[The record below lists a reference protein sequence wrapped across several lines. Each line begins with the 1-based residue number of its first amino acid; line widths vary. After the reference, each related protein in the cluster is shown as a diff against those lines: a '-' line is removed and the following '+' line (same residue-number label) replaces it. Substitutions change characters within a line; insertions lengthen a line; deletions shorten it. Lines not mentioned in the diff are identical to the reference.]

1 MKYIKNYIYKWV
13 IIMVIIGVMLIGLA
27 FLLIIR
33 ESRASAKRKI
43 LENTRKII
51 KTDTDNKKSGFYEGM
66 EIGLGAGGLT
76 LLDIYASVENHEN
89 VLNVLEQRYPHE
101 VGDLN
106 PFQWFNKI
114 EELYKND
121 AVSNYVGAY
130 AGQAGENAALGI
142 LREQGYSA
150 NLFNAL
156 NHPNDDIFASI
167 QGHDIAYSVK
177 SGSVNYIESSIK
189 EHPESAHY
197 IINSE
202 AYNQLEHNG
211 LIAQNSKNG
220 IEIING
226 KFSNNE
232 FRGTAD
238 HALQNIHETGDVA
251 NHIPL
256 IALAVFGIKTIN
268 NIKDYNKFNQNGYEL
283 GVNVTGDLMRIG
295 SRGLFATGGAKFG
308 AAVGTILVPGLGT
321 VIGGGVGAIIG
332 AITGGNIVNWSKER
346 FKWGKIINAIEHFG
360 NRYENN
366 FGYEIIRQVQN
377 KFLQLGTLEKE
388 IANENMLL
396 SKYENQLDP
405 YKSDKVTIAAVMCK
419 EHSEN
424 LIATHERINNA
435 SKALEN
441 GIYVLCGQAAST
453 IFPKNKKKQ
462 VYARKR
468 FLGDLLLSNSW
479 LFKNENLSVNE
490 RILMSGYN
498 EQIIKAPNHPYKF
511 QVNSTELLKE
521 YVIKT
526 FMETP
531 LRKRKDNDS
540 EMKIWVISFLLITVG
555 LLIIILK

>member
-1 MKYIKNYIYKWV
+1 MS
-13 IIMVIIGVMLIGLA
+13 IIGFILIGLA
-27 FLLIIR
+27 LVLIIR
-33 ESRASAKRKI
+33 EIRASAKRKI
-43 LENTRKII
+43 LENTRNII
-51 KTDTDNKKSGFYEGM
+51 KADIDNKKSSLYEGVA
-66 EIGLGAGGLT
+66 IGLGSGGLT
-76 LLDIYASVENHEN
+76 LLDIYATVENHEN
-89 VLNVLEQRYPHE
+89 VLNILEQRYPNE

-106 PFQWFNKI
+106 PFQWFSKV
-114 EELYKND
+114 EELYNKGG
-121 AVSNYVGAY
+121 VSNYVGAY

-142 LREQGYSA
+142 LRGQGYSA
-150 NLFNAL
+150 DLFDKL
-156 NHPNDDIFASI
+156 NHPNDDILASI

-177 SGSVNYIESSIK
+177 SGSANYIESSIK
-189 EHPESAHY
+189 EHSESTHY

-211 LIAQNSKNG
+211 LIAQNSKHG

-232 FRGTAD
+232 FRGAAD

-268 NIKDYNKFNQNGYEL
+268 NIRDYSKSNQNGYEL

-295 SRGLFATGGAKFG
+295 SRGLFATGGAKVG
-308 AAVGTILVPGLGT
+308 ATVGTILAPGIGT

-332 AITGGNIVNWSKER
+332 AITGGNVVNWAKER

-366 FGYEIIRQVQN
+366 FGYGIIRQVQN
-377 KFLQLGTLEKE
+377 KFLELGTLEKE

-396 SKYENQLDP
+396 KKYENQLDP
-405 YKSDKVTIAAVMCK
+405 YKTDKVTIAAVMCK

-424 LIATHERINNA
+424 LIATRQRINSA
-435 SKALEN
+435 AKALEN

-453 IFPKNKKKQ
+453 IFPNNKKKQ
-462 VYARKR
+462 VNARKR

-479 LFKNENLSVNE
+479 LFKNENLSIYEKN
-490 RILMSGYN
+490 LMIGYS

-521 YVIKT
+521 YTIKS

-531 LRKRKDNDS
+531 LGKRKQNNY
-540 EMKIWVISFLLITVG
+540 EMIIGGISFLLITVG
-555 LLIIILK
+555 FLIIILD